1 MEIIQII
8 LLAALFLTGIHIAL
22 SLCGA
27 DRDDQD
33 DPS

>member
-22 SLCGA
+22 SLCNA
-27 DRDDQD
+27 DKDD